1 MADAC
6 DISIVIRTLNEA
18 KWLPTVLTAIDKQIL
33 QGITVEVV
41 VVDSGS
47 TDGTFELAS
56 ERGCKMVQISKSDF
70 TFGRSLNYGCNAANG
85 KWLVFISGHCVP
97 AAENWLAAL
106 IAPVRDGT
114 CSYTYGRQIGCE
126 PITKFSETQLFEKYF
141 PATGS
146 IPQEGFFCNNANSAI
161 SKSVWEEYKFDEEI
175 TGLEDM
181 ELAKRLYLDDHRI
194 GYVAEAAVE
203 HIHEE
208 RWSQVKRR
216 YEREALA
223 LRDIMP
229 EVTLGVRDCIR
240 YIIAGIIFD
249 SAAALRDRRL
259 RRELFYI
266 VMFRTMQYVGTYKGN
281 HLHRQVSRETKERYF
296 YPR

>member
-1 MADAC
+1 MADAF
-6 DISIVIRTLNEA
+6 DISIVVRTLNEA
-18 KWLPTVLTAIDKQIL
+18 KWLPTLLEALDKQEL
-33 QGITVEVV
+33 QGMTTEVV

-56 ERGCKMVQISKSDF
+56 ERGCSMVQISKSEF
-70 TFGRSLNYGCNAANG
+70 TFGRSLNYGCDAARG
-85 KWLVFISGHCVP
+85 KWLVFVSGHCVP
-97 AAENWLAAL
+97 ATDNWLTAL
-106 IAPVRDGT
+106 VAPLRDGT
-114 CSYTYGRQIGCE
+114 CSYTYGRQIGRE

-141 PATGS
+141 PATS
-146 IPQEGFFCNNANSAI
+146 SVPQEGFFCNNANSAI
-161 SKSVWEEYKFDEEI
+161 SKSVWAEYQFDEEL

-181 ELAKRLYLDDHRI
+181 ELAKRLYLDGHKV
-194 GYVAEAAVE
+194 GYVAEAPVE

-208 RWSQVKRR
+208 SWSQVKRR

-229 EVTLGVRDCIR
+229 EVTLGIRDCIR
-240 YIIAGIIFD
+240 YIAAGVLFD
-249 SAAALRDRRL
+249 FAAAIRDRRL
-259 RRELFYI
+259 HRELFNI

-281 HLHRQVSRETKERYF
+281 HLHRQVSRETKEKYF